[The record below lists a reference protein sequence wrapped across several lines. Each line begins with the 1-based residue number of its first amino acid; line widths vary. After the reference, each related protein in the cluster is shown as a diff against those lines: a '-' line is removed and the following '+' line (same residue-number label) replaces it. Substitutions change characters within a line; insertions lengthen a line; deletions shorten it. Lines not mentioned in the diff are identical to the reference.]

1 MRRRQFITLLGSAA
15 AWPINARAQQSEKLL
30 TVGVLGPDASS
41 WSPWTTAFAERLR
54 SLGWIEGR
62 TIDIEYR
69 WSEGHPERYPEI
81 AAEFVRQKVDVI
93 VTFGGAVAA
102 LKQATTNI
110 PIVFAIAVDPIGAGL
125 VANLSRPGGNV
136 TGCLDMPAALI
147 ATADEVIE

>member
-1 MRRRQFITLLGSAA
+1 LPAVRLYGALV
-15 AWPINARAQQSEKLL
+15 ARAQQPEKLM

-41 WSPWTTAFAERLR
+41 WRPWTAALAARLH

-62 TIDIEYR
+62 TIAIEYR